1 MGNGQMGK
9 NPELAGSSSEP
20 QVQALPHCWRAEHL
34 PPGLEHFL
42 TSELGEFRESI
53 PMTIHFRHVMSF
65 APFVGAAQ
73 TYILRGSWVISSLY
87 QSPSY
92 ISIKKLQ
99 NKQLTLDSDPY
110 QIVKGVA
117 DCTLSTRVLQTNTPV
132 PVKVSD
138 SRWCWFH
145 LQRSWRT
152 PSSELHFYPAQIIRE
167 GKGWDQTIFGW
178 IRSIYTLFCTCSQ
191 GGMRHLAT
199 NVPVNMSKSWECDNL
214 LL

>member
-1 MGNGQMGK
+1 MGRWERTQNWQVPAQNLRFK
-9 NPELAGSSSEP
+9 LYLTADEPSTFHLAWSISSPVNWGSFVSQS
-20 QVQALPHCWRAEHL
+20 LW
-34 PPGLEHFL
+34 
-42 TSELGEFRESI
+42 S
-53 PMTIHFRHVMSF
+53 IHFCHVMSF

-138 SRWCWFH
+138 LRWCWFH

-152 PSSELHFYPAQIIRE
+152 PSSELRFYPAQIIRE